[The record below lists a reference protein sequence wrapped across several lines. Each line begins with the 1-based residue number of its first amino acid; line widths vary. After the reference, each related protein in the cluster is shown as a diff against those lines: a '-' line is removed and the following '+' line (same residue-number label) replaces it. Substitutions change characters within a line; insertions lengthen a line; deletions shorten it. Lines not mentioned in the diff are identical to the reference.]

1 MTRARSSRP
10 AARAAAGALAAA
22 AAGWSFPA
30 AAPLSPPVAA
40 ALRIPTRARLP
51 GAVALTF
58 DDGPD
63 AAGTPRVLDALAG
76 LGAPA
81 TFFLVGEQVLR
92 APALAAEIV
101 SAGHAVAVHGHRHR
115 TLLRLAPRAVAR
127 DLDCAAGAIGAH
139 AGVVP
144 RLHRAPYGVYSW
156 AALRA
161 VRARGW
167 APVLWSRWGRDWRAS
182 ATPVSVASAVGADL
196 RAGDV
201 LLLHDADSYSGP
213 GCWRA
218 TLGALPLIAEAV
230 AARGLGFA
238 ALTGP
243 GDVAQPSGR

>member
-1 MTRARSSRP
+1 MTPARSFRP
-10 AARAAAGALAAA
+10 AARAAAGALATAV
-22 AAGWSFPA
+22 GWSLPA
-30 AAPLSPPVAA
+30 AAPIAPPLAG

-51 GAVALTF
+51 SAVALTF

-63 AAGTPRVLDALAG
+63 AAGTPRVLDALAR
-76 LGAPA
+76 LGATA

-92 APALAAEIV
+92 APGLPAEIV

-115 TLLRLAPRAVAR
+115 TLLRLGPRTVAR
-127 DLDCAAGAIGAH
+127 DLDRAAEAIAAH

-144 RLHRAPYGVYSW
+144 RLHRAPYGAYSW
-156 AALRA
+156 PALHA

-167 APVLWSRWGRDWRAS
+167 APVLWSRWGRDWRAG
-182 ATPVSVASAVGADL
+182 ATPASVAATVGADL

-201 LLLHDADSYSGP
+201 LLLHDADAYSAP

-230 AARGLGFA
+230 AARGLRFA
-238 ALTGP
+238 ALTAP
-243 GDVAQPSGR
+243 DDLAQPPGR